1 MQKYIL
7 TEYGKAP
14 VGSLLKLSKAQAEKR
29 SHLLEKVKG
38 GLYRVI
44 TRPVGFFEGETL
56 SAEKP
61 LGRQFKPVEE
71 KAKESKSAKKDLQN
85 DDPPDEDG
93 TADDNAKEVVSDN
106 PSIVPE

>member
-71 KAKESKSAKKDLQN
+71 KAKESKSAKTN
-85 DDPPDEDG
+85 PPEDDG
-93 TADDNAKEVVSDN
+93 TADDNAGEVVSDN
-106 PSIVPE
+106 PSIVTE